1 MSRIIIILLLLLLFG
16 CTSGTE
22 MVPKTL
28 VKSLPQFKEHPKWP
42 ELIDKLPQTKDYY
55 NAGLYTMNDNYY
67 AQFCDLHGNS
77 QWFKYDLET
86 DLWKQSKYI
95 TGGCL

>member
-1 MSRIIIILLLLLLFG
+1 MIRIVIIFLLLLFG

-22 MVPKTL
+22 IVPKT
-28 VKSLPQFKEHPKWP
+28 KEHSKWP
-42 ELIDKLPQTKDYY
+42 ELIDKLPRTKNYY

-77 QWFKYDLET
+77 QWFKFDLET
-86 DLWKQSKYI
+86 DSWKQSKYI